1 MATPPLLS
9 GANESGMVPKA
20 LVSVAIPLLP
30 QRPIPLVSNLITKTL
45 LFVKVGSLFGVVIIR
60 LSNYNVVE
68 RVSPVINTFPLLS
81 ALISL
86 MWKFSFVPVFLIA
99 QI

>member
-60 LSNYNVVE
+60 FPNDNVVE
-68 RVSPVINTFPLLS
+68 RIAPVMKTFPRIS

-86 MWKFSFVPVFLIA
+86 IK
-99 QI
+99 